1 MEFNA
6 LAAKETSAL
15 LARVLENA
23 SQASRKR
30 VDALRAA
37 LDSATKAL
45 EQSAA
50 SAADFERDIDEVV
63 KRISKAAAA
72 EADAKLKHLSAE
84 ARKIA
89 DALRSELADVIGE
102 KEALA
107 ISLKDARTQLDTIR
121 GELQAEQKQAQAAQK
136 QLADLTASVKKLE
149 SAKVEATTAREKE
162 AAARA
167 AAESELQTLKSQI
180 DGARKDAKRAATDL
194 EVAVADKRKAE
205 AAATAANSQ
214 AQAAEA
220 KLSAV
225 TTLFKTSA
233 ARVQALDA
241 RQHGLAEARLAR
253 LHR

>member
-1 MEFNA
+1 MEFNT

-15 LARVLENA
+15 LTRVLENA

-45 EQSAA
+45 EQSVT
-50 SAADFERDIDEVV
+50 SPPDFERDVDEVV

-89 DALRSELADVIGE
+89 DALRAELADVIGE

-107 ISLKDARTQLDTIR
+107 ISLKDARTQLDAIR
-121 GELQAEQKQAQAAQK
+121 GELQTEQKQAQSIQK
-136 QLADLTASVKKLE
+136 QLADVTGSVKKLE
-149 SAKVEATTAREKE
+149 SARAEAIAARDKE
-162 AAARA
+162 AAARST
-167 AAESELQTLKSQI
+167 AESELQTIKSQI
-180 DGARKDAKRAATDL
+180 DGARKEAKRASADL
-194 EVAVADKRKAE
+194 EIAVADKRKAE

-225 TTLFKTSA
+225 TTLFKVLGGGWVA
-233 ARVQALDA
+233 ATP
-241 RQHGLAEARLAR
+241 
-253 LHR
+253 